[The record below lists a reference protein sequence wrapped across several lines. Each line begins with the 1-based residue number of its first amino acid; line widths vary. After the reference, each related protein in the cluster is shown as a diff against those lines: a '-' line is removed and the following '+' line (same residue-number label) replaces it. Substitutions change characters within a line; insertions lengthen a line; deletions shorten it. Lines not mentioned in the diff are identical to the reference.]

1 MITTGEVKGWP
12 PRWITP
18 VTQDQIER
26 GDGELAIDFIQS
38 MCRVTKDSIAANTGE
53 LLILRPW
60 QQLLLKNLLAR
71 REDGRLLHK
80 EGLILMPR
88 KSGKSAILSALTL
101 YLTYC
106 GPDGG
111 ETYAVASSKDQA
123 RIVFNDAK
131 KMIQMDPELSDS
143 VKLYRD
149 AIEVID
155 SGSVMRVLAA
165 EAPQLEGLS
174 PTAVCY
180 DELHTAPN
188 RELWDVLA
196 LAKASRV
203 DSLQIAISTAGVRT
217 DSTGRDSLCYSMYN
231 YGKSVAAGLTEDP
244 SFFMAAWEPK
254 NPDAN
259 HLDPAIWEEA
269 NPGYGD
275 ISDPEDFLS
284 SSRRTPAPEFKTKRL
299 NLWVNTNN
307 AWIDSKT
314 WDECSTGEPIPDGAE
329 VCIGFDGS
337 YSGDASAIVA
347 VSIPNPDD
355 ENAVPHVDKVA
366 VWERPKD
373 SLDDWRVPIADV
385 EDAIRAAC
393 KKWNVKEI
401 VCDPYRYA
409 RTFQVLESEGL
420 PIVEF
425 PQSPARMVPAT
436 QSFFEA
442 VTQNLLTHSGD
453 VDLTRHVQN
462 AVLRVDARG
471 SRLSKENRN
480 SDRKIDLAVAAV
492 MCHARASFYNNKP
505 ADPTPMFYDFDDI

>member
-1 MITTGEVKGWP
+1 MTTSGEVKGWP

-18 VTQDQIER
+18 VTDEQIAR
-26 GDGELAIDFIQS
+26 GDGDMAIDFIQS
-38 MCRVTKDSIAANTGE
+38 FCRVTKDSIAANTGE
-53 LLILRPW
+53 LLVMREW
-60 QQLLLKNLLAR
+60 QKLLLRNLLAR

-101 YLTYC
+101 YLTFC

-131 KMIQMDPELSDS
+131 KMIQMDPELSES

-149 AIEVID
+149 AIEVMD

-217 DSTGRDSLCYSMYN
+217 DSTGRDSLCYGMYN
-231 YGKSVAAGLTEDP
+231 YGKSVAAGLIEDP

-254 NPDAN
+254 DPNAD
-259 HLDPAIWEEA
+259 HLDPAVWEEA

-275 ISDPEDFLS
+275 ISDPEDFAS
-284 SSRRTPAPEFKTKRL
+284 SAKRTPAPEFKTKRL

-307 AWIDSKT
+307 AWIDAKT
-314 WDECSTGEPIPDGAE
+314 WDANANGLPIPDGAN
-329 VCIGFDGS
+329 VVLGFDGS
-337 YSGDASAIVA
+337 YSGDATAIVA
-347 VSIPNPDD
+347 VSIPAAGDAD
-355 ENAVPHVDKVA
+355 AHPHVDKVA
-366 VWERPKD
+366 VWEKPQD
-373 SLDDWRVPIADV
+373 ALDDWVVPIADV
-385 EDAIRAAC
+385 EDALRQAC
-393 KKWNVKEI
+393 KRWNVKEI

-409 RTFQVLESEGL
+409 RTMQELESEGL

-436 QSFFEA
+436 TTFYEA

-453 VDLTRHVQN
+453 ADLARHISN

-471 SRLSKENRN
+471 SRIGKENRN
-480 SDRKIDLAVAAV
+480 SERKIDLAVAAI
-492 MCHARASFYNNKP
+492 MAHARASFHTNAP
-505 ADPTPMFYDFDDI
+505 VAPVPQFYDFDEL